1 MNTRTSWARR
11 VWPWLVALAAGGAAA
26 TLLLLRA
33 PGRGRPPPPAATRL
47 NNGQLVAD
55 VHRFCGHCHRYP
67 PPDTFPRRAW
77 RMEVGRGY
85 QFYEN
90 SGLALHPP
98 PLDEV
103 VRYYEERAP
112 EQLSL
117 PVFSPP
123 NHPPAARFERYGFPG
138 PAAEPK
144 ISNVNI
150 TCLSDSQRPELIA
163 CDMRHGHVMAFCP
176 WEPEPGW
183 RVLGNVPNPA
193 HVEVIDLDGDGVKD
207 LLVANLGSFPPTDS
221 RCGSVVWLRGGED
234 GKYSPYT
241 LLDNVGRVADVR
253 AADFRGTGKLDLIV
267 ACFGWNEV
275 GEIILLENHT
285 TDWSQPHFVPRVLDT
300 RHGTIH
306 VPVIDLNGD
315 GRPDFVALISQEH
328 ETVVAFI
335 NEGNGEFAPKTLFT
349 GAHPGL
355 GSSGIE
361 LVDLNGDGRPDIL
374 YTHGDVLDQPYLL
387 KPYHGVD
394 WLENKGDLN
403 FEHHE
408 LTTMFGVHRALA
420 ADFCGRGLKDIIAVA
435 FLPEEGFP
443 QRSAQK
449 LDAVILLE
457 QARPGEFVRHT
468 LETVTCDHVSCA
480 LGDLYGS
487 GRMDVAIGNFGG
499 SDTPVTIWKNIG
511 AAKTQRDKP

>member
-1 MNTRTSWARR
+1 MNTSSRRAGR
-11 VWPWLVALAAGGAAA
+11 VWPWLLALAAAAAAA
-26 TLLLLRA
+26 TAVLLRS
-33 PGRGRPPPPAATRL
+33 PRQDHPPPPAPPPE
-47 NNGQLVAD
+47 NHAD
-55 VHRFCGHCHRYP
+55 LAAEVHRFCGHCHRYP
-67 PPDTFPRRAW
+67 PPDSFPRRAW

-103 VRYYEERAP
+103 VRYYEERAS
-112 EQLSL
+112 EELSL
-117 PVFSPP
+117 PTFLPPDHPSP
-123 NHPPAARFERYGFPG
+123 ARFERYGFPG
-138 PAAEPK
+138 PAAQPK
-144 ISNVNI
+144 VSNVNI
-150 TCLSDSQRPELIA
+150 TCLSDPQRPELIA
-163 CDMRHGHVMAFCP
+163 CDMRHGRVMALRP
-176 WEPEPGW
+176 WDPEPAW
-183 RVLGNVPNPA
+183 RVLGHVPNPA
-193 HVEVIDLDGDGVKD
+193 HAEVVDLDGDGFKD
-207 LLVANLGSFPPTDS
+207 LLVANLGSFLPTDS
-221 RCGSVVWLRGGED
+221 RCGSVVWLRGGKD
-234 GKYSPYT
+234 GKYTPYT

-285 TDWSQPHFVPRVLDT
+285 TDWSQPRFVPRVLDT

-328 ETVVAFI
+328 ETIVAFI
-335 NEGNGEFAPKTLFT
+335 NEGNGKFTSKTLFE

-361 LVDLNGDGRPDIL
+361 LVDLNDDGHPDIL
-374 YTHGDVLDQPYLL
+374 YTHGDVLDQPCLL

-394 WLENKGDLN
+394 WLENKGELH

-443 QRSAQK
+443 QRSDQK

-457 QARPGEFVRHT
+457 QMRPGEFVRHT
-468 LETVTCDHVSCA
+468 LETATCDHVSCA